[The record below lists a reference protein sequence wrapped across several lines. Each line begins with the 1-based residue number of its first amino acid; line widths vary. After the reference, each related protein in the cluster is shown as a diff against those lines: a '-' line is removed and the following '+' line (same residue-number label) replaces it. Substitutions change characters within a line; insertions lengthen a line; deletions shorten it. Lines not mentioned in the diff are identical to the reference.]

1 MTGSELHHTA
11 FGPTYQNKI
20 EKTVDFKV
28 GDIVLERTGNGDLDA
43 RSLGRVEEVF
53 DKTLSVRPKNPRFS
67 RLFSDGTY
75 SALKENT
82 VKADPRLIYYLWELE
97 SKWKSFEDLGQY
109 FGKEPMYFEETK
121 K

>member
-1 MTGSELHHTA
+1 MTDYEKYDTL

-28 GDIVLERTGNGDLDA
+28 GDIVLERTCNGSLDA

-53 DKTLSVRPKNPRFS
+53 DKTLTVRPKNPRFS

-82 VKADPRLIYYLWELE
+82 VKADPKLIYYLWGLE
-97 SKWKSFEDLGQY
+97 DSWKRFEDLGQY